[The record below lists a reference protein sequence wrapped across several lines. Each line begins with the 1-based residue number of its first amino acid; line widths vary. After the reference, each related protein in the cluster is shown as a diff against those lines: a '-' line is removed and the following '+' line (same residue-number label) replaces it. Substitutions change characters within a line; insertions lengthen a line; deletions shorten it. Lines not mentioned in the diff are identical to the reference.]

1 MGGSRPLFCST
12 LWVLVC
18 VRDPQP
24 IFHDLHPI
32 FLALPWPAQP
42 HPLFLECHTGM
53 GAENWRLCVF
63 SSPPTLHYVKS
74 LIHLLWCHRRYCWSW
89 ATLSPR
95 QTSSAPAVSVH
106 KESAVIPGSL
116 VAWAGLAAVGP
127 SLPWVLSKVWPN
139 KHWAG
144 GGKTPALPCPWAVAR
159 LLLLLLSPARA
170 RCWLV
175 LRLPFAVRTLGLF
188 WELLS
193 PATLLFTHLIDHF
206 SRCNIPTG
214 WKEWANL
221 FIS

>member
-18 VRDPQP
+18 VWDPQP

-95 QTSSAPAVSVH
+95 QTSPAPAVSVH

-144 GGKTPALPCPWAVAR
+144 GGKTPALPCPALEPWPGCCCCCSLLPEHAAGSCSACR
-159 LLLLLLSPARA
+159 LLSGPSVFSGN
-170 RCWLV
+170 CWAQPPCC
-175 LRLPFAVRTLGLF
+175 LPT
-188 WELLS
+188 
-193 PATLLFTHLIDHF
+193 
-206 SRCNIPTG
+206 
-214 WKEWANL
+214 
-221 FIS
+221 